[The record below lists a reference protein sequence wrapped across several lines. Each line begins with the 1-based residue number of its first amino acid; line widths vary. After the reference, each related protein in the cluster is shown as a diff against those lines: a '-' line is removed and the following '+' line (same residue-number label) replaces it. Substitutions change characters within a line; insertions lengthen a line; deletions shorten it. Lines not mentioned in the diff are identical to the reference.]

1 MMAIPKRAIL
11 ALAALLAIA
20 NLPAQTDPVAEKP
33 GQKPEEAAAKKMS
46 ELEIIS
52 DSVEMDFENRRG
64 TFVGNVK
71 VSDESMLLLADK
83 MIVHL
88 TEANELRMIEALG
101 NVTISEVGTQK
112 KATAGKAVFD
122 AQTDMVVLSESPALA
137 DPVQWTLTRAHLITY
152 NRAKGTFTAERSA
165 EIPIRITFLV
175 PEGKGGQTQGFLP
188 GLGGPKEEKEKD
200 KQP

>member
-1 MMAIPKRAIL
+1 MATPNRAIL
-11 ALAALLAIA
+11 ALAGLLALA
-20 NLPAQTDPVAEKP
+20 NLPAQANPAAEDAA
-33 GQKPEEAAAKKMS
+33 QKPAATEAKKMS

-71 VSDESMLLLADK
+71 VSDENMLLLADK

-88 TEANELRMIEALG
+88 TEANELRMIEAIG

-152 NRAKGTFTAERSA
+152 DRAKGTFTAERSA
-165 EIPIRITFLV
+165 DVPIRITFLV
-175 PEGKGGQTQGFLP
+175 PEGKGGQTQGLLP
-188 GLGGPKEEKEKD
+188 SLGGPKEEKEK
-200 KQP
+200 QP

>member
-11 ALAALLAIA
+11 ALAALLALA
-20 NLPAQTDPVAEKP
+20 DLPAQTAPD
-33 GQKPEEAAAKKMS
+33 AAKQAEATEEKKTS

-71 VSDESMLLLADK
+71 VSDENMLLLADK

-88 TEANELRMIEALG
+88 TEDNELRMIEAIG

-122 AQTDMVVLSESPALA
+122 AKTDMVVLSDSPALA

-152 NRAKGTFTAERSA
+152 DRAKGTFTAERSA

-175 PEGKGGQTQGFLP
+175 PEGKGGQTQGLIP
-188 GLGGPKEEKEKD
+188 SLGGTKEEKD